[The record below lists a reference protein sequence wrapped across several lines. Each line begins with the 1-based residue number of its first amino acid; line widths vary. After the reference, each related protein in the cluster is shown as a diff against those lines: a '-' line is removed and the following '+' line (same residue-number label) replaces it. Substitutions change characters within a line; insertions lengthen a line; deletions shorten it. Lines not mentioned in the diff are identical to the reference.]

1 MWRRVGA
8 LRGPGLA
15 LIATVVLVGCGAS
28 PPASTPSPRTSPK
41 PSSTPSPAA
50 TAVTV
55 LAPDGVNFRTQP
67 SPTAAVVGI
76 VAQGITLPI
85 ISHTSAAGGWWQVK
99 GSTATGWITSN
110 PEYTST
116 GTFQTFTGG
125 SSTLPWS
132 VLYAGG
138 WNFAQDS
145 SGAVVFT
152 GPDGDSIIVTQAGS
166 TAQLPAAAPS
176 GTPKS
181 DVAAVDIYGI
191 TTSLVT
197 FSVSSGYLAAVAFQ
211 AEPGLAFLIEAKAP
225 TGAAA
230 AAFGVFLSTFK
241 FPLPAA
247 SPTP

>member
-1 MWRRVGA
+1 MWRHVGA
-8 LRGPGLA
+8 LRGPGLV
-15 LIATVVLVGCGAS
+15 LIAAAALVGCGAS
-28 PPASTPSPRTSPK
+28 PPVSHPSPSTSPK
-41 PSSTPSPAA
+41 PSATPSPAA
-50 TAVTV
+50 TEVTV

-67 SPTAAVVGI
+67 SPTATVVGI
-76 VAQGITLPI
+76 VAQGVTLPI
-85 ISHTSAAGGWWQVK
+85 LSHTTAAGGWWQVK

-110 PEYTST
+110 PQYTST
-116 GTFQTFTGG
+116 GTFQTFSGG

-132 VLYAGG
+132 VLYQAG

-145 SGAVVFT
+145 AGAVVFT
-152 GPDGDSIIVTQAGS
+152 GPGGDSITVTQATS
-166 TAQLPAAAPS
+166 TAQLPPAAPS
-176 GTPKS
+176 GTAES

-197 FSVSSGYLAAVAFQ
+197 FSVGSGYLAAAAFQ

-230 AAFGVFLSTFK
+230 AAFAVFLSTFK